1 MFNSKK
7 RKRQTRADPVAIF
20 LRGSEELP
28 EEYVS
33 IDRNEVVRRCIH
45 RIADTVSNMTIML
58 MSNGDYGDTRIHNQ
72 LSRKL
77 DICPYRELTRKQF
90 LYSIVQDMA
99 LYGNAIALP
108 HVNASGLLEGIERI
122 PYQGYQ
128 IVSDGDWYAVI
139 IRGKRYYPD
148 EVLHFILNPSESK
161 PYFGLGYSNM
171 ILSLLK
177 NIAQANRTKTNF
189 LRNKWKPSIVISC
202 ESSGEEI
209 QDKELRENLLES
221 YTQNME
227 EGKPWLIPAGEISVE
242 KIQPLTLKDLAIQE
256 GLTLDIQSVGACMGI
271 SPSMLGIG
279 KYSTEE
285 HNSFIS
291 TTVMSF
297 GQIIQQEL
305 TMKIIESEKMYIKLN
320 ARSLMQYSL
329 SEKVAFVKEMIGG
342 GLLNRNEGR
351 NEFDYSPVDGE
362 GMNDYTVLENYLQ
375 VKDLSKQKKLK
386 QGGDEQDE

>member
-1 MFNSKK
+1 MFNSRK
-7 RKRQTRADPVAIF
+7 RKQQTRADPVAIF

-99 LYGNAIALP
+99 LYGNALALP

-122 PYQGYQ
+122 PYQSYQ

-161 PYFGLGYSNM
+161 PYFGLGYSSM

-202 ESSGEEI
+202 ESSGEEM
-209 QDKELRENLLES
+209 QDKELRDNLLES

-271 SPSMLGIG
+271 PPSMLGIG

-329 SEKVAFVKEMIGG
+329 SEKISFVKEMIGG

-386 QGGDEQDE
+386 QGGDDDE